1 MCTAASAR
9 KCCTDERAASPL
21 PAQVRLSPF
30 VPICHTSFSL
40 YMYHIQIHHFL
51 QMPACRD
58 AGAQCP
64 EAIAPRRTVLG
75 SSIAHIH
82 MQSESVYLLRV
93 QRPKRPKYREMDTRD

>member
-9 KCCTDERAASPL
+9 KRCTNERAASPL

-30 VPICHTSFSL
+30 VPTYVTPHFP

-64 EAIAPRRTVLG
+64 QAIAPRRTVLG
-75 SSIAHIH
+75 SSIAH
-82 MQSESVYLLRV
+82 MQSVHLLRV
-93 QRPKRPKYREMDTRD
+93 QRPKRPR